1 MDKIELTQI
10 VKEVQNDIG
19 KFELLYKNISSRVYY
34 WCYIVIGN
42 EAEAQDVAQE
52 AMIRIYNKIHTL
64 KNPETFNSWM
74 YRLVRNYC
82 LNYIRLHKKKEF
94 GFSDSKDF
102 SGDSEANVVDER
114 RDHLPHE
121 AYDLKET
128 KQLIGEFVDKLP
140 TMQREVITLF
150 YLEEMKVD
158 EIANVLGYKK
168 GSVKSRL
175 FDGRKNLEKQIHDY
189 QEKNDVRLY
198 NIALIPMLGLII
210 NESYQNFTKKN
221 TLNFNESNFPTN
233 KSIRMKRIMEYLSNN
248 LFASVFATVIIISLL
263 VITANLLAGKEK
275 LNTASIDSFNSPN
288 ISKYLD
294 MKNKKDGYQFFESVE
309 YLNFPTKSSV
319 DVTIKLQKEV
329 DVNKIKIMYKGE
341 EMAFKKNNLILTFS
355 AESNGEYQLN
365 INNEVKVFTIDVIDK
380 NAPELLSITKYED
393 YLQLHIDDKEN
404 QINYTNSYVEYNGK
418 KYLFTASGKVYG
430 NFGDITIVLSIDDN
444 RYIEYTMTI
453 K

>member
-19 KFELLYKNISSRVYY
+19 KFELLYRHISSRVYY

-94 GFSDSKDF
+94 GFSDNKEF
-102 SGDSEANVVDER
+102 LGDSEANVVDER

-128 KQLIGEFVDKLP
+128 KQLIGKFVDKLP

-158 EIANVLGYKK
+158 EIASILGYKK

-198 NIALIPMLGLII
+198 NIALIPMLGII
-210 NESYQNFTKKN
+210 IKESYENFAKKN
-221 TLNFNESNFPTN
+221 TLSFNESNFSTN
-233 KSIRMKRIMEYLSNN
+233 KSIRMKKIMEFLSNN

-263 VITANLLAGKEK
+263 VIAVNILTEKEK

-288 ISKYLD
+288 ISEYLD
-294 MKNKKDGYQFFESVE
+294 MKNKKDGYQFFDSVE

-319 DVTIKLQKEV
+319 EVTIKLQKEA
-329 DVNKIKIMYKGE
+329 DINKIKIMYKDKE
-341 EMAFKKNNLILTFS
+341 IDFKKNNLMLTFLV
-355 AESNGEYQLN
+355 ESNGEYQLI
-365 INNEVKVFTIDVIDK
+365 INNEIKVFTIDVIDK
-380 NAPELLSITKYED
+380 NAPELLSITKHED
-393 YLQLHIDDKEN
+393 YLQLHIEDKEN
-404 QINYTNSYVEYNGK
+404 QINYTNSYAEYNDR
-418 KYLFTASGKVYG
+418 KYSITSSGKVYG
-430 NFGDITIVLSIDDN
+430 NFGDIMIVLSIDDN
-444 RYIEYTMTI
+444 RYIEYTMENE
-453 K
+453 